1 MSIALV
7 VTRGFGNGTLTGVIT
22 KLVTAGFDIST
33 VIPPVPSVVP
43 ISAGGL
49 SFGVLGNGIS
59 TTGTI
64 GNGLQTMGIL
74 GNGINSKGS
83 L

>member
-7 VTRGFGNGTLTGVIT
+7 VSRGFGNGTLTGVIT
-22 KLVTAGFDIST
+22 KLVTVGFDIST
-33 VIPPVPSVVP
+33 VIPPVPPVVP

-59 TTGTI
+59 TTGVI
-64 GNGLQTMGIL
+64 